1 MLKIISAEERLAEKR
16 GHKIVIAGQSGVGKT
31 SLVRTLDMSK
41 TLFMD
46 LEAGDAAIEGCEVDV
61 IRPRT
66 WQECRDFAC
75 FLGGGNPALSEDSPY
90 SMSHYE
96 YVCQTYGDPNAVLSK
111 YDTIF
116 ISFTK
121 MS

>member
-16 GHKIVIAGQSGVGKT
+16 GHKIVIGGKSGVGKT

-46 LEAGDAAIEGCEVDV
+46 LEAGDAAIEGCKVDV

-66 WQECRDFAC
+66 WQECRDFA
-75 FLGGGNPALSEDSPY
+75 
-90 SMSHYE
+90 
-96 YVCQTYGDPNAVLSK
+96 
-111 YDTIF
+111 
-116 ISFTK
+116 
-121 MS
+121 

>member
-1 MLKIISAEERLAEKR
+1 MQIISAAERLAEKR
-16 GHKIVIAGQSGVGKT
+16 GHKIVVAGKSGVGKT

-75 FLGGGNPALSEDSPY
+75 FLGGANPL
-90 SMSHYE
+90 
-96 YVCQTYGDPNAVLSK
+96 
-111 YDTIF
+111 
-116 ISFTK
+116 
-121 MS
+121 

>member
-1 MLKIISAEERLAEKR
+1 MLQIISAAERLAEKR
-16 GHKIVIAGQSGVGKT
+16 GHKIVVAGKSGVGKT
-31 SLVRTLDMSK
+31 SLVRTLDMEK

-75 FLGGGNPALSEDSPY
+75 FLGGGNPPRS
-90 SMSHYE
+90 
-96 YVCQTYGDPNAVLSK
+96 
-111 YDTIF
+111 
-116 ISFTK
+116 
-121 MS
+121 